1 MPRIIVK
8 CRYYRSEKTRKSI
21 GGLLQY
27 IATREGV
34 AKLNDAQKNKSATEK
49 QKECI
54 DQFVNAYR
62 SVVNMPEYSAFEKS
76 NTRGNASELI
86 AAVIEMHPE
95 LLSGKTYLDYIA
107 TRPRVERISGSHGL
121 FSDEGSALD
130 LADEVRKMEAYSGN
144 VYSVIISIK
153 REDAE
158 RLSYNNAE
166 KWRDMI
172 RANKD
177 VISKAHGIP
186 LDKLCWYGAFH
197 NEKHHPHVHLMIYSK
212 DDIERGYLNN
222 KGIELMRK
230 TFGKEI
236 FRADLQEIYD
246 RQTHYRNLLTS
257 EAIEEFD
264 SLADSIKFGLCYNP
278 MVVKKVAELAGRL
291 QSVKGKKVYGYLPP
305 EVKRQVDDIVD
316 ELEKDENV
324 KRLYDLWYLARCEV
338 ENTYTDHYSPQLPL
352 SEENVFKPIRNAV
365 IKRAFELGK
374 ELNETNTENEKT
386 DKDNSTNNTMP
397 YNKPTNT
404 AASSIA
410 NAKVITAVSRLGKD
424 ISNIFRQEF
433 DGYTNDPA
441 LRVDSKLRREIEAKK
456 KGQNISM

>member
-8 CRYYRSEKTRKSI
+8 CRYYQSEKTRKSI

-34 AKLNDAQKNKSATEK
+34 AKLSDGQSNKPATEK

-54 DQFVNAYR
+54 DLFVNAYR

-166 KWRDMI
+166 KWRDML

-177 VISKAHGIP
+177 VIAKAHGIP

-197 NEKHHPHVHLMIYSK
+197 NEKHHPHVHLMLYST
-212 DDIERGYLNN
+212 DDIDHGYLNN

-246 RQTHYRNLLTS
+246 RQTHLRNLLTS

-264 SLADSIKFGLCYNP
+264 ELAESIKLGLCYNP

-291 QSVKGKKVYGYLPP
+291 QSIKGKKVYGYLPP
-305 EVKRQVDDIVD
+305 EVKSKQQFIYLLYFIMSASNCKDITINIY
-316 ELEKDENV
+316 K
-324 KRLYDLWYLARCEV
+324 
-338 ENTYTDHYSPQLPL
+338 
-352 SEENVFKPIRNAV
+352 
-365 IKRAFELGK
+365 
-374 ELNETNTENEKT
+374 
-386 DKDNSTNNTMP
+386 DKDKKENHR
-397 YNKPTNT
+397 
-404 AASSIA
+404 AAGSVVGRINYCLS
-410 NAKVITAVSRLGKD
+410 
-424 ISNIFRQEF
+424 
-433 DGYTNDPA
+433 Y
-441 LRVDSKLRREIEAKK
+441 
-456 KGQNISM
+456 

>member
-8 CRYYRSEKTRKSI
+8 CRYYQSEKTRKSI
-21 GGLLQY
+21 GGLLRY

-34 AKLNDAQKNKSATEK
+34 DKLSDAQKNKSATEK

-54 DQFVNAYR
+54 DQFVNAYK
-62 SVVNMPEYSAFEKS
+62 SIVNMPEYSAFEKS
-76 NTRGNASELI
+76 NTRGDASELI

-121 FSDEGSALD
+121 FSDEGSALN

-177 VISKAHGIP
+177 VIAKAHGIP

-197 NEKHHPHVHLMIYSK
+197 NEKHHPHVHLMLYSK
-212 DDIERGYLNN
+212 DDIDHGYLNN

-230 TFGKEI
+230 TFGKAI

-246 RQTHYRNLLTS
+246 RQTHYRNLLVYFTT
-257 EAIEEFD
+257 
-264 SLADSIKFGLCYNP
+264 KQ
-278 MVVKKVAELAGRL
+278 L
-291 QSVKGKKVYGYLPP
+291 QGNFSCTG
-305 EVKRQVDDIVD
+305 
-316 ELEKDENV
+316 
-324 KRLYDLWYLARCEV
+324 
-338 ENTYTDHYSPQLPL
+338 T
-352 SEENVFKPIRNAV
+352 
-365 IKRAFELGK
+365 
-374 ELNETNTENEKT
+374 
-386 DKDNSTNNTMP
+386 
-397 YNKPTNT
+397 
-404 AASSIA
+404 
-410 NAKVITAVSRLGKD
+410 
-424 ISNIFRQEF
+424 
-433 DGYTNDPA
+433 
-441 LRVDSKLRREIEAKK
+441 
-456 KGQNISM
+456 

>member
-8 CRYYRSEKTRKSI
+8 CRYYQSEKTRKSI
-21 GGLLQY
+21 GGLLRY
-27 IATREGV
+27 IAKREGV
-34 AKLNDAQKNKSATEK
+34 DKLNDKQKNKPATEK

-54 DQFVNAYR
+54 DQFVNVYK
-62 SVVNMPEYSAFEKS
+62 SIVNMPEYSAFEKS
-76 NTRGNASELI
+76 NTRGDASELI

-121 FSDEGSALD
+121 FGDEGSVLD

-177 VISKAHGIP
+177 VIAKAHGIP

-197 NEKHHPHVHLMIYSK
+197 NEKHHPHVHLMLYSK
-212 DDIERGYLNN
+212 DDINHGYLNN

-246 RQTHYRNLLTS
+246 RQTQYRNLLTS

-278 MVVKKVAELAGRL
+278 MITQKVADLAARL
-291 QSVKGKKVYGYLPP
+291 QSVKGKKVYGYLPL
-305 EVKRQVDDIVD
+305 EVKRQVDDIVV
-316 ELEKDENV
+316 ELEKDETV
-324 KRLYDLWYLARCEV
+324 KRLYDSWYLAKCEV
-338 ENTYTDHYSPQLPL
+338 ENTYTDHFSPQLPL
-352 SEENVFKPIRNAV
+352 AEENVFKSIRNAV

-374 ELNETNTENEKT
+374 ELNDTNTENKKT
-386 DKDNSTNNTMP
+386 DKGNSTNNTIP
-397 YNKPTNT
+397 YKRPTNT
-404 AASSIA
+404 AASSVVQT
-410 NAKVITAVSRLGKD
+410 KVITVVSRLGKD

-433 DGYTNDPA
+433 DGYVNDPS
-441 LRVDSKLRREIEAKK
+441 LYIDSKLRREIEAKK